1 MESIRKFD
9 AGIARGEGAIAA
21 VVLLAMIFLA
31 SLQALLRNLTYLDL
45 SFANDALGELAWIDE
60 FLKKGTLWL
69 AFLGA
74 SLATRDERHIA
85 IDVLPKLLNDQGKRF
100 VRGLVGIA
108 AAIISFMLARAFWGA
123 VVVNGLERPFRYE
136 VLADGEAMHI
146 CDATLAQL
154 AQSDMHAPGIF
165 CALRSGL
172 SGIGVPVETPGAAAQ
187 LIVPVAFVVMSVR
200 FLALGILGFMEVA
213 NPPKATAKA
222 EDVIPGAPLA
232 NAHVADPGADPEPA
246 EEASADPETSEDDDA
261 ASEKKEG

>member
-1 MESIRKFD
+1 M
-9 AGIARGEGAIAA
+9 
-21 VVLLAMIFLA
+21 VLLAMILLA

-45 SFANDALGELAWIDE
+45 SFANDALTELAWIDE

-200 FLALGILGFMEVA
+200 FLALGIVGFMEVA
-213 NPPKATAKA
+213 NPPKAGAKS

-232 NAHVADPGADPEPA
+232 NAHLAEPAPAADPES
-246 EEASADPETSEDDDA
+246 ESSDGDEDGDEDASDDA